1 VPARTVGRI
10 TRRAAF
16 AELQRSRARGASG
29 PVRVTFVPADPGDVG
44 VFPQVGYAIGRHCGN
59 AVVRNSLRRRARA
72 VVCNAAPTLARGTY
86 LVRLEP
92 PAAELAPGVFRQDV
106 ETALRKA
113 GRDRSRVSA

>member
-1 VPARTVGRI
+1 MPARTVGRI

-29 PVRVTFVPADPGDVG
+29 PVRATFVPVDDSDPG
-44 VFPQVGYAIGRHCGN
+44 VFPQVAYAIGRNCGG

-72 VVCNAAPTLARGTY
+72 VVRSEAPRLPRGTY

-92 PAAELAPGVFRQDV
+92 GASALAPAAFREDV
-106 ETALRKA
+106 AAALRRA
-113 GRDRSRVSA
+113 GRVRVTA

>member
-29 PVRVTFVPADPGDVG
+29 PVRAAFVPVEEGESG
-44 VFPQVGYAIGRHCGN
+44 VFPQVAYAIGRHCGG
-59 AVVRNSLRRRARA
+59 AVVRNSLRRRARE
-72 VVCNAAPTLARGTY
+72 VVRSEAPTLPRGTY

-92 PAAELAPGVFRQDV
+92 GAAELAPPAFRDDV
-106 ETALRKA
+106 ATALRRA
-113 GRDRSRVSA
+113 ARVRMSA

>member
-29 PVRVTFVPADPGDVG
+29 PVRVTFVPAEAGDPG

-59 AVVRNSLRRRARA
+59 AVVRNSLRRRARD
-72 VVCNAAPTLARGTY
+72 VVRSQASGLRRGAY

-92 PAAELAPGVFRQDV
+92 SAALQDPSAFRHDV
-106 ETALRKA
+106 ATALLKA
-113 GRDRSRVSA
+113 GRDRVSA

>member
-1 VPARTVGRI
+1 MPPRTVGRI

-29 PVRVTFVPADPGDVG
+29 PVRVTFLPAPSGDPG
-44 VFPQVGYAIGRHCGN
+44 VFPQVAYAIGRNCGG

-72 VVCNAAPTLARGTY
+72 VVHATAARPGPRLL

-92 PAAELAPGVFRQDV
+92 GAAAQAPSVFRDDV
-106 ETALRKA
+106 AAALLKA
-113 GRDRSRVSA
+113 GRERVPA

>member
-29 PVRVTFVPADPGDVG
+29 PVRVTFVSAEPGDPA
-44 VFPQVGYAIGRHCGN
+44 VFPQVAYAIGRHCGG

-72 VVCNAAPTLARGTY
+72 VVQATAPTLPPGAY
-86 LVRLEP
+86 LVRFE
-92 PAAELAPGVFRQDV
+92 PAAATADPPTLRQDV
-106 ETALRKA
+106 ARALLKA
-113 GRDRSRVSA
+113 GRAGVTT

>member
-29 PVRVTFVPADPGDVG
+29 PVRATFVPAQAGDPG
-44 VFPQVGYAIGRHCGN
+44 VFPQVAYAIGRNCGG
-59 AVVRNSLRRRARA
+59 AVVRNSLRRRAREVA
-72 VVCNAAPTLARGTY
+72 RAMAPTLPRGTY

-92 PAAELAPGVFRQDV
+92 GAASVPPSEFREDV
-106 ETALRKA
+106 ATALMKA
-113 GRDRSRVSA
+113 GRERLPV